1 MENID
6 LTAENEA
13 ELDFNNF
20 NIHELAQQL
29 EDTNTKY
36 HLARIIAKA
45 LLSRRLNEYDLE
57 K

>member
-6 LTAENEA
+6 LTAEMEA

-20 NIHELAQQL
+20 SIHELAQQL

-45 LLSRRLNEYDLE
+45 LLSHRLTEYDLE

>member
-20 NIHELAQQL
+20 SIHELAQQL

-36 HLARIIAKA
+36 HLARIVAKA

>member
-1 MENID
+1 MENIN

-13 ELDFNNF
+13 ELEFNNF
-20 NIHELAQQL
+20 SIHELAQQL

>member
-1 MENID
+1 MENIG

-20 NIHELAQQL
+20 SIHELAQQL

-36 HLARIIAKA
+36 HLSRIIAKA

>member
-20 NIHELAQQL
+20 SIHELAQQL

-45 LLSRRLNEYDLE
+45 LLSRRLNKYDLE

>member
-20 NIHELAQQL
+20 SIHELAQQL